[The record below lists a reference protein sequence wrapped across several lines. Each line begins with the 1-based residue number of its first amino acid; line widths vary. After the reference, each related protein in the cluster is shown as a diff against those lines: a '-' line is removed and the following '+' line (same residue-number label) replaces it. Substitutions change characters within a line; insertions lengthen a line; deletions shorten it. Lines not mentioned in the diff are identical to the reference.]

1 VSSRQRSSSRPS
13 PSPGSRPRLPRDLV
27 TNASRALVAVLL
39 CAAPATAR
47 QDAPDPDRDDLIDRP
62 HGFFAAFASDMWAST
77 VAPFRLRGDDA
88 WALGGV
94 LAVGAL
100 LYVADA
106 PISADLVSSADDGLG
121 RRLESLGEELDP
133 MGLMGKTNPYWI
145 AGMVVSDLAGWEG
158 GELVF
163 KELLFSHWIAGLG
176 RQGMRRV
183 LGRRRPDEGAD
194 PRTFAPGEGTA
205 MPSGHMA
212 TFTQVAAILSHHIDR
227 WPATV
232 ALYGLAGVM
241 GYERISSEAHWASDV
256 WIGAAWGW
264 GVAQVVMARREESAG
279 MGSLFG
285 TGASLDL
292 DPATG
297 GIGVR
302 LRFSGWMP

>member
-1 VSSRQRSSSRPS
+1 MTAQGRDGDLLLRRS
-13 PSPGSRPRLPRDLV
+13 PRARIG
-27 TNASRALVAVLL
+27 ARAVLAVL
-39 CAAPATAR
+39 GVLASLSWTPASLIA
-47 QDAPDPDRDDLIDRP
+47 QSPPPDPDRDDLLDRP
-62 HGFFAAFASDMWAST
+62 HGFVAAFVSDAWAST
-77 VAPFRLRGDDA
+77 IAPFQLRGNDA

-94 LAVGAL
+94 LAIGTL
-100 LYVADA
+100 LYAADG
-106 PISADLVSSADDGLG
+106 PLSADIVESADGGLG
-121 RRLESLGEELDP
+121 RHIESLGETLDP

-145 AGMVVSDLAGWEG
+145 AGMLVSDLAGWEG

-194 PRTFAPGEGTA
+194 PRTFDPGEGTA
-205 MPSGHMA
+205 LPSGHMA

-232 ALYGLAGVM
+232 ALYGLAGAM
-241 GYERISSEAHWASDV
+241 AYERVSSEKHWASDA

-285 TGASLDL
+285 RGPSLAV
-292 DPATG
+292 DPQTG
-297 GIGVR
+297 GIG
-302 LRFSGWMP
+302 LTFRFSGWRP